1 MNKLFLFSV
10 ALAFVSCAMPAED
23 AEVKGVGF
31 FKPMPEETF
40 IAGSDEITEIWNK
53 YIEAHNNGDLE
64 AIKSM
69 SADSIFIL
77 GPDGTVIRTKEQQ
90 AGLLEGWFAASNPK
104 WDTYWAMP
112 YKSVPGGADWIIAGH
127 SVSETVDGEESFTR
141 RQMIDAEIRDGKVF
155 RFFVYESLPAKADA
169 AE

>member
-1 MNKLFLFSV
+1 MKNFFLLLIILS
-10 ALAFVSCAMPAED
+10 ALSCQTPAGET
-23 AEVKGVGF
+23 EIKGVGF

-64 AIKSM
+64 TIKSM

-77 GPDGTVIRTKEQQ
+77 GPDGTVIRTKEEQ
-90 AGLLEGWFAASNPK
+90 AGLLEGWFSASNPK

-112 YKSVPGGADWIIAGH
+112 YKSVPGGMDWIIAGH
-127 SVSETVDGEESFTR
+127 NVSETVDGEESFTR

-155 RFFVYESLPAKADA
+155 RFFVYESLPAKSAP